1 MREIYRTLVPGGI
14 CLFTTPTYPDRQ
26 RSEQVAFLEPD
37 GSTRIVGQAEYHG
50 NPQHPEQGSLV
61 TWRYGYDL
69 PLLLQRETGFDVEVR
84 RWQSKAIAVMGPM
97 TEVYICRKP
106 TMNFSGERYLPEIGG
121 VIRAEHLHRY
131 RLACALAPGKDVLD
145 VACGEGYGSAMLARV
160 AQSVTGVDVSAEA
173 VEHAAARYRRPQ
185 LRFLHGDCAALPC
198 ADAAFDLVV
207 SFETIE
213 HHDRHEAMMR
223 EIRRVLRPGGV
234 LMISSPN
241 RPEYDRTL
249 TEPNPFHVKE
259 LDFEEF
265 SSLLRAHFP
274 NVAFYGQR
282 VLGGSLIAPMAE
294 AASGFRY
301 FGDEAEAASIPKP
314 VYFVALASDGP
325 LPSLGVS
332 IHALDALT
340 APLSSGAVT
349 EVRLYIAEREAEG
362 GVSPYGEGRG
372 AAAQYALSGART
384 NLTLTLP
391 PDVRPLVSLRLD
403 PASAPAAIVLHRLSL
418 HDAGGAE
425 LWRWRGDD
433 ASFTH
438 MIGAALRPTAAG
450 PCLVCFNDDP
460 QFELALPEAVLRQLG
475 PGAGLVVEMTPRPLL
490 EALPE
495 LLAQVKEAVL
505 PAAARTQLP
514 ATAAGHLA
522 ELGELLKTVVERK
535 NATIESQRAE
545 IQALQDRQNALY
557 EQLVRAEAQLDLLK
571 QLVLPEAGSRLE
583 RL

>member
-1 MREIYRTLVPGGI
+1 M
-14 CLFTTPTYPDRQ
+14 
-26 RSEQVAFLEPD
+26 
-37 GSTRIVGQAEYHG
+37 
-50 NPQHPEQGSLV
+50 
-61 TWRYGYDL
+61 
-69 PLLLQRETGFDVEVR
+69 
-84 RWQSKAIAVMGPM
+84 K
-97 TEVYICRKP
+97 
-106 TMNFSGERYLPEIGG
+106 FSGERYLPEIGG
-121 VIRAEHLHRY
+121 FIRAEHLHRY
-131 RLACALAPGKDVLD
+131 RLACALAVGKDVLD
-145 VACGEGYGSAMLARV
+145 VACGEGYGADLLARV
-160 AQSVTGVDVSAEA
+160 AKSVTGVDVSTETI
-173 VEHAAARYRRPQ
+173 EHANARYHRPH
-185 LRFLHGDCAALPC
+185 LKFLVGDCAALPC
-198 ADAAFDLVV
+198 EDASFDLVV

-249 TEPNPFHVKE
+249 TEPNPYHVKE

-265 SSLLRAHFP
+265 ASLLRAQFP

-282 VLGGSLIAPMAE
+282 VLDGSVIAPMGETAD
-294 AASGFRY
+294 GFRY
-301 FGDEAEAASIPKP
+301 FGEEVEAAEIPRP
-314 VYFVALASDGP
+314 IYLIALASDGP

-332 IHALDALT
+332 VHALET
-340 APLSSGAVT
+340 MPPSSASATMT
-349 EVRLYIAEREAEG
+349 EARLYIAERVAG
-362 GVSPYGEGRG
+362 HVTPYGEGRG
-372 AAAQYALSGART
+372 AVAHYALSGARVT
-384 NLTLTLP
+384 LTLALP
-391 PDVRPLVSLRLD
+391 PDVQTLERLRLD
-403 PASAPAAIVLHRLSL
+403 PASAPAAIVLHRLAL
-418 HDAGGAE
+418 HDAAGAE

-438 MIGAALRPTAAG
+438 MLGAALRPTAAG

-475 PGAGLVVEMTPRPLL
+475 PGASLVVEMTPRPLL

-514 ATAAGHLA
+514 ATAAGQLA
-522 ELGELLKTVVERK
+522 EMGELLKTVLERK

-571 QLVLPEAGSRLE
+571 QLVLPEVGSRLE